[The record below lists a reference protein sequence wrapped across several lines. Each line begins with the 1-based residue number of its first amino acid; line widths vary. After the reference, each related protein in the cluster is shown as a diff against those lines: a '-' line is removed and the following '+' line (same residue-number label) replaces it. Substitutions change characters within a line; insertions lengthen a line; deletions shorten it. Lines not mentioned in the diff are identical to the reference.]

1 MLENKIKDYI
11 KIDENNCVTDINSSI
26 FISSIEGYI
35 CIDEGSG
42 DKYSHAQGC
51 YLKNGLI
58 DSNGR
63 YNYKYID
70 NQLIELTCDEK
81 DVLFPLPFQTIQTTD
96 QQVLNAQMLKDNANI
111 QIELNEVKKDNAS
124 LLLQLA
130 ELGGIL
136 NV

>member
-1 MLENKIKDYI
+1 MENNKIKVYA
-11 KIDENNCVTDINSSI
+11 KLDENGIITSIDSSI
-26 FISSIEGYI
+26 FLKDITGYTE
-35 CIDEGSG
+35 IDEGIG
-42 DKYSHAQGC
+42 DRYAHAQGN
-51 YLKNGLI
+51 YLFKPLT
-58 DSNGR
+58 DSKGR
-63 YNYKYID
+63 YNYKYVNSQVIK
-70 NQLIELTCDEK
+70 LTNDEK
-81 DVLFPLPFQTIQTTD
+81 DILFPIQIQTIQTTD